1 MSKRRQMND
10 ERDFAGLREWLDHQ
24 YHPGRVWPMTGGVR
38 RGGRAKPAGY
48 ALFLLGALLLAGA
61 LLAAL
66 IALLDSAGRVPTDWT
81 PIVFLGVVGALQLA
95 FGVRMLGR
103 QRTQARPNRRRTG
116 VGMTHG
122 QRKRGAG

>member
-48 ALFLLGALLLAGA
+48 ALILLGVLLLAGA
-61 LLAAL
+61 VLLAI
-66 IALLDSAGRVPTDWT
+66 IALLDSARRDAFDWT
-81 PIVFLGVVGALQLA
+81 PVAFLGAVGAAQLA
-95 FGVRMLGR
+95 FGMRMLGR
-103 QRTQARPNRRRTG
+103 QRTQARRNRRRAG
-116 VGMTHG
+116 VGMTHWR
-122 QRKRGAG
+122 RKRGAG